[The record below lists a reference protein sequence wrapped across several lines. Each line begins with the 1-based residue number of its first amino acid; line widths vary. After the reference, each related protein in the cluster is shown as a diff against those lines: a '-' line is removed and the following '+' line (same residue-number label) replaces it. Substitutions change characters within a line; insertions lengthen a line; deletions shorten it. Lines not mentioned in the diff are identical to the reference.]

1 MAEKFSDNDLFKGI
15 FESSVEGILVVCQD
29 GKIIKANSSVEKIFG
44 YESGEL
50 THKIVEDLIPHQF
63 KKSHKN
69 YREEFSKA
77 PVTRAMGKGGHLL
90 GIRKD
95 GTQIPLE
102 ISLSPTKIH
111 DKNVVVAFV
120 NDITERLLA
129 LKKAA
134 INTEKMNEAQS
145 LAHVGSWVWDLQTN
159 EREWSDE
166 FYRICGLEPGDDRL
180 TPENAKEFI
189 HPDDRKATTDAVKY
203 AIKNHTSFAFEKRI
217 IRTDNSIRYVVAN
230 GKATYDED
238 GNPLEWFGTIQDI
251 TEQKETEK
259 QLEDNL
265 SKNKALLGALPDMM
279 FILNH
284 EGEFIDCYAPEPE
297 KLFASPETLIGAN
310 IKEVLP
316 EHIYKEVRK
325 GIDKNI
331 DSDELQFIEYDFE
344 GESGR
349 QFYEGRIV
357 PMNKNQVLT
366 ILRDI
371 TEEKIIENVLYVR
384 NRALAVTAN
393 GIIICDTQKPD
404 FPIIYGN
411 EAFTKITGYERE
423 DFIGKNCRFLQG
435 EDKGQPEI
443 SKMSDAIKKGEE
455 CKVVLRNYRK
465 DGSLFWNEIS
475 ITPIYNSKK
484 VLTHFVAV
492 QSDVTAHKVE
502 EFFKIGQSHVMDM
515 IIRHEPLKSIG
526 YKIIETIET
535 AIPKCKGSI
544 LLLNDVSGKLEI
556 LAAPSLSDNYT
567 RAIEKMVI
575 GPANGSSGT
584 TAFFKEEVIVSD
596 TINDPLWKDFQEL
609 VIKDNIKACWSFPI
623 CSSNKELLGTFAI
636 YFPISRKPLDT
647 EKEIINIITQA
658 ISVAIEQH
666 NINVALY
673 ESRKELATYAEALE
687 NKVNDRT
694 IELKE
699 IVQKLVESNLS
710 LEDQIQYTKLAEN
723 NAISSRK
730 LLETIFKNFP
740 GGFVGVVDLNLKILF
755 LEGEDLDILGF
766 RESIH
771 IGDTIDDIKVVASE
785 VLEKVKEKLLKT
797 IEGEHCS
804 FELIIQDK
812 PYLVNTTPLFNEEQ
826 EVENALIVYNNI
838 TDQKRVEI
846 DIRNTLTKEKELNEL
861 KSRFISMASH
871 EFRTPLSAILSA
883 TNLMERQNG
892 DGLEVKR
899 LKYISKV
906 KNSVKNLVAILND
919 FLSLS
924 KLEEGKVIAIPTLFN
939 VVEFCQTLVE
949 EIQGIKK
956 EGQVI
961 EIMYS
966 QHQIEVGLDVK
977 LLRHIVHNLLSNA
990 IKYSDENK
998 KITLKIATEDSKLLF
1013 KVIDQGIGIPI
1024 EDQGYMFQRFYRANN
1039 AANYQGTGLGLNIVK
1054 QYVLLMNGII
1064 GFQSELNKGTTFT
1077 VELPL
1082 NLLENE
1088 KSTTY

>member
-1 MAEKFSDNDLFKGI
+1 MAENFSDNDLFKGI
-15 FESSVEGILVVCQD
+15 FESSVEGILVVSEH
-29 GKIIKANSSVEKIFG
+29 GNIIKANSSVENIFG

-50 THKIVEDLIPHQF
+50 TYKIVEDLIPHQF
-63 KKSHKN
+63 KKSHRNHRK
-69 YREEFSKA
+69 EFTKA
-77 PVTRAMGKGGHLL
+77 PVSRAMGKGGHLL
-90 GIRKD
+90 GIKKD

-134 INTEKMNEAQS
+134 INAEKMNEAQS

-189 HPDDRKATTDAVKY
+189 HPDDRQATADGVNY
-203 AIKNHTSFAFEKRI
+203 AIKKHTSFINKKRI
-217 IRTDNSIRYVVAN
+217 VRADSSIRYIVAN

-265 SKNKALLGALPDMM
+265 SKNKALLEALPDMM

-297 KLFASPETLIGAN
+297 KLFAPPATLIGAN
-310 IKEVLP
+310 IIDLLP
-316 EHIYKEVRK
+316 KHIYKVVRE
-325 GIDKNI
+325 GMDKAI
-331 DSDELQFIEYDFE
+331 ESDELQFIEYDFE

-357 PMNKNQVLT
+357 PMNKDQLLA

-384 NRALAVTAN
+384 NRALDVTAN

-435 EDKGQPEI
+435 EDKDQPEI
-443 SKMSDAIKKGEE
+443 NIMSVAIKKGEE
-455 CKVVLRNYRK
+455 CNVVLRNYRK

-544 LLLNDVSGKLEI
+544 LLLNDVSGKLEK

-567 RAIEKMVI
+567 MAIEKMFI

-694 IELKE
+694 VELKE
-699 IVQKLVESNLS
+699 MVQKLVESNLS
-710 LEDQIQYTKLAEN
+710 LEDQFQFTKAAEN
-723 NAISSRK
+723 NAIASRK
-730 LLETIFKNFP
+730 LLESIFNNFP
-740 GGFVGVVDLNLKILF
+740 GGFVGVADLNLKIL
-755 LEGEDLDILGF
+755 LHEGEDLDMLGF
-766 RESIH
+766 RDIIH
-771 IGDTIDDIKVVASE
+771 VGDTIDDLKGIEVE
-785 VLEKVKEKLLKT
+785 VLEKVKEKLLET
-797 IEGEHCS
+797 LEGKHCS
-804 FELIIQDK
+804 FELIIKDK
-812 PYLVNTTPLFNEEQ
+812 TYLVNTTPLFNELQ
-826 EVENALIVYNNI
+826 EVEQALVVYNNI
-838 TDQKRVEI
+838 TDQKKVEI
-846 DIRNTLTKEKELNEL
+846 DIRNTLSKEKELNEL

-871 EFRTPLSAILSA
+871 EFRTPLSAILAA

-892 DGLEVKR
+892 EGLEEKR
-899 LKYISKV
+899 LKYINKV
-906 KNSVKNLVAILND
+906 KVSVKNLVSILND

-924 KLEEGKVIAIPTLFN
+924 KLEEGQVIAIPTLFN

-956 EGQVI
+956 QGQVI
-961 EIMYS
+961 EIVYS
-966 QHQIEVGLDVK
+966 QYAIEVGLDLK

-990 IKYSDENK
+990 IKYSGENK
-998 KITLKIATEDSKLLF
+998 KITLKIATKNSKLLF
-1013 KVIDQGIGIPI
+1013 EVIDQGIGIPA
-1024 EDQGYMFQRFYRANN
+1024 EDQGFMFQRFYRANN

-1054 QYVLLMNGII
+1054 QYVLLMEGHIS
-1064 GFQSELNKGTTFT
+1064 FQSELNKGTIFT